1 MAVERME
8 SSANVVALGR
18 ELGVPRTLLYKWR
31 ARQEELAEAG
41 EPYPLTLEE
50 ENRQLKLLVAEREL
64 EVDFF
69 RGALQK
75 VEARRRPS
83 NGAGGTASTIRCES

>member
-1 MAVERME
+1 MAVERMKR
-8 SSANVVALGR
+8 SASVVALGR

-31 ARQEELAEAG
+31 ARQQELAEAA
-41 EPYPLTLEE
+41 EPCRLTLAE

-69 RGALQK
+69 KGALQK

-83 NGAGGTASTIRCES
+83 NAAGGTASTTRCES